1 MSRRWILALCLVF
14 GFVSI
19 AAAEDEF
26 EPWLYFEGD
35 IFPSMIISTATI
47 EWSDGEEE
55 EVGED
60 EIPILGDKNAY
71 FGVVLSDIEEGSE
84 IRVEIS
90 GAGFLKPSVYNVTAD
105 QDYEQVIVA
114 PKGVFDFDALHKVRQ
129 QRPVNLVMKVTV
141 DEEVLGVQT
150 KTLTLRSINECPWAR
165 EVEEGETPEEI
176 SWMFA
181 AYVNENHPL
190 IDQILKEALA
200 SGLVDSFT
208 GYQSGDPKQVQLQV
222 FSIWH
227 ALQRRGIKYSDI
239 STNTPSKGV
248 YSQHVRFLDDS
259 IEATQANCVDGSVLM
274 ASILTKIG
282 ITAHLVMVPGHCYL
296 AYDTDPN
303 AEDKGIVGLETTMLG
318 NDKITTLEEMQ
329 AKVKQIDD
337 AKLKGRIDAGTKKLE
352 AAVKAEYEASSKT
365 FLTALATGSQDLDD
379 KWEKFSEE
387 DNIQFELISIPESRE
402 FGIMPISTDRTKK

>member
-1 MSRRWILALCLVF
+1 MSRRWLLTLCLF
-14 GFVSI
+14 LGL
-19 AAAEDEF
+19 AARGAADEEF

-35 IFPSMIISTATI
+35 VFPSMLISTATI

-71 FGVVLSDIEEGSE
+71 FGVVLSGVEEGSE

-90 GAGFLKPSVYNVTAD
+90 GAGFLKPSVFRTTVD

-114 PKGVFDFDALHKVRQ
+114 PKGVFDYDALHKVRQ
-129 QRPVNLVMKVTV
+129 QRPVNLVMKVTID
-141 DEEVLGVQT
+141 DEELDEQS

-165 EVEEGETPEEI
+165 EFEEGEMPEEI

-181 AYVNENHPL
+181 AYVNENHPW
-190 IDQILKEALA
+190 IDGVLKDALA
-200 SGLVDSFT
+200 TGIVDSFT

-222 FSIWH
+222 FAVWH

-239 STNTPSKGV
+239 STSPPSKKV

-259 IEATQANCVDGSVLM
+259 IAATQANCVDGSVLM

-282 ITAHLVMVPGHCYL
+282 LTAHLVMVPGHCYL
-296 AYDTDPN
+296 AYDTDPT

-329 AKVKQIDD
+329 GKVKQIDN
-337 AKLKGRIDAGTKKLE
+337 AKLKGRIDEGTQKLE
-352 AAVKAEYEASSKT
+352 EAIKAEMEASART

-379 KWEKFSEE
+379 KWEKFDEE

-402 FGIMPISTDRTKK
+402 FGIMPISTERTKK